1 MNKSDVR
8 DLRRY
13 LCSSSPTSSKNRLL
27 DKFQKKICRTEIH
40 MMKYV
45 VSAAKLAKTE
55 CVRLAKYQRWDC
67 RGILQAPKFS
77 KDLRVGK
84 YKHYTNSRLIL
95 VGRSGRF
102 IGINNCFKDIHLTY
116 VCPANSLP
124 EGYIKPDGI
133 HESCTHCVLHTVN

>member
-1 MNKSDVR
+1 
-8 DLRRY
+8 
-13 LCSSSPTSSKNRLL
+13 
-27 DKFQKKICRTEIH
+27 

-84 YKHYTNSRLIL
+84 YKHYTNSRLKL
-95 VGRSGRF
+95 VGRFGRF

-116 VCPANSLP
+116 VCRPIHCLH

-133 HESCTHCVLHTVN
+133 HDIYYSELN